1 MDSIGVIGISWRRV
15 NPESLAR
22 FTVPVEARLKRLPEI
37 AREIGVQEFL
47 YLATCNRVEVALVAD
62 QDTAVAAYR
71 TRLFTAFTGR
81 PARPGEPE
89 RTFHAWMGEGAAEH
103 LALVASGLDSARIGE
118 TEVLG
123 QVREAYDLSHR
134 LGLTGPKLE
143 LVLEEVLRIAAR
155 VHRATGLGTGR
166 ISLAE
171 IALDRVRARLK
182 QTPGPVALVGISPM
196 TVRCARALAEE
207 SVPLYIVNR
216 TFDTARALAQE
227 LGATARSLKHFRRHP
242 DAVEALVLSTGSSK
256 PVIPRSGLE
265 CLCAAS
271 PSGEPPLVVDM
282 AIPPDVLPEDARA
295 AGLER
300 VGMEEVTAE
309 AEVNRNHRLVE
320 MADARALVDEA
331 LVGLRRRLAD
341 RVLAPLLAALHR
353 NFRRT
358 AEEGVARL
366 LRKGVKRTGELK
378 PETVLRWA
386 ENLAGRFAR
395 IPTLGLRGVAYEVG
409 AEGVK
414 AFLDGLDE
422 DLARELLEAAE
433 RFEGLPEP
441 GDGEGLT

>member
-47 YLATCNRVEVALVAD
+47 YLATCNRVEVALVTD
-62 QDTAVAAYR
+62 QDTPVAAYR
-71 TRLFTAFTGR
+71 PRLFSAFTGR

-123 QVREAYDLSHR
+123 QVREAYELSHS

-182 QTPGPVALVGISPM
+182 RTPGPVALVGVSPM

-207 SVPLYIVNR
+207 SVPIFIVNR
-216 TFDTARALAQE
+216 TFDTARALAE
-227 LGATARSLKHFRRHP
+227 KLGATARSLKHFRRHP
-242 DAVEALVLSTGSSK
+242 DAVEAVVLSTGSSE

-265 CLCAAS
+265 CLRAVS
-271 PSGEPPLVVDM
+271 PSGEPPLLVDM

-309 AEVNRNHRLVE
+309 AEANRNHRLVE

-353 NFRRT
+353 HFRHA
-358 AEEGVARL
+358 AEEGVERL

-378 PETVLRWA
+378 PETLRRWA

-395 IPTLGLRGVAYEVG
+395 IPTLGLRGVAFEVG

-441 GDGEGLT
+441 GDGEGLS